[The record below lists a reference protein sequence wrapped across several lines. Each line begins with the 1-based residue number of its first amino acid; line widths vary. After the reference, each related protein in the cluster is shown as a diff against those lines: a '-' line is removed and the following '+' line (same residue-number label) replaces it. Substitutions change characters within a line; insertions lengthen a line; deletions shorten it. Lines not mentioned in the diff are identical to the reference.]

1 MAQHPKSA
9 DTSTEDPRHG
19 LVLTAVGADRP
30 GLVKG
35 LAGQIRKW
43 GGNLE
48 DTRMSKLGGEF
59 AALLLVTGTPE
70 SLSRIK
76 AAQKEMELETG
87 LSCSMRSTLA
97 PSTAEQPELHRFVAT
112 GVDRPGIVEA
122 VTRVLADRNVNLT
135 SLESRV
141 DNAPLTGTL
150 MFVLEAEVTLPIGI
164 HIDELEDDLAD
175 ACEQED
181 LEFSLLIP

>member
-1 MAQHPKSA
+1 MRGDKTQDGFSE
-9 DTSTEDPRHG
+9 EDPRHG
-19 LVLTAVGADRP
+19 LVLTAVGPDRP

-35 LAGQIRKW
+35 LAAQIRKW

-59 AALLLVTGTPE
+59 AVLMLVTGSPD
-70 SLSRIK
+70 SLARIK
-76 AAQKEMELETG
+76 AAKMEMELETG
-87 LSCSMRSTLA
+87 LTCSLRSTLA
-97 PSTAEQPELHRFVAT
+97 PLSTRDTETHRFVAT
-112 GVDRPGIVEA
+112 GMDRPGIVEA

-150 MFVLEAEVTLPIGI
+150 MFVLEAEVTLPAGI
-164 HIDELEDDLAD
+164 HIDDLENDLAE
-175 ACEQED
+175 ACERED
-181 LEFSLLIP
+181 LEFTLMRA